1 MFAQR
6 LLRKKAR
13 ISLVCIYRSLGVGDF
28 AKLGCLPVFKDEQ
41 PAVDFPNSQF
51 PFANFWGKE
60 RVIGSQQTRVQC
72 STAQQLVEV
81 SIGEKV
87 LGNQWR
93 FWGTS

>member
-60 RVIGSQQTRVQC
+60 RVIGEQQTRVH
-72 STAQQLVEV
+72 SAVEH
-81 SIGEKV
+81 SSY
-87 LGNQWR
+87 WR
-93 FWGTS
+93 FPFGRTFWATSGIFGE